1 MKTIH
6 PPEQLPIQALA
17 LIHSNKAFAPLMRAA
32 IRHQINIDY
41 EDADGNNLLLY
52 FKDSDDL
59 IIDFYVAHKGQDLTE
74 YYTNIFE
81 AVFIEAAQ
89 DLECEG
95 LRINNDC
102 RITCGEIIIHRG
114 DYWLPD
120 SAEYLPR
127 KF

>member
-1 MKTIH
+1 MKTTY

-17 LIHSNKAFAPLMRAA
+17 LIHSNKAFEPLMRAA
-32 IRHQINIDY
+32 IRHQINIDF
-41 EDADGNNLLLY
+41 EDEEGNNLWLH

-59 IIDFYVAHKGQDLTE
+59 IIDFHVAHKGNDLTQH
-74 YYTNIFE
+74 YTDIFE
-81 AVFIEAAQ
+81 PIFIQAAQ

-102 RITCGEIIIHRG
+102 RIECGEIIIHRG
-114 DYWLPD
+114 DYWLPEWV
-120 SAEYLPR
+120 EYLPR

>member
-6 PPEQLPIQALA
+6 PLEQLPIQALA
-17 LIHSNKAFAPLMRAA
+17 LIHSNKAFEPLMRAA
-32 IRHQINIDY
+32 IRHQINIDF
-41 EDADGNNLLLY
+41 EDAEGNNLLLY

-59 IIDFYVAHKGQDLTE
+59 IIDFYVAHKGNDLTQH
-74 YYTNIFE
+74 YTDIFE
-81 AVFIEAAQ
+81 PIFIEAAQ

-95 LRINNDC
+95 LRINNDY

-114 DYWLPD
+114 DYDVPD